1 MDGYVKLWRKSF
13 DSHVWANP
21 NLWRF
26 WTWCLM
32 KATFKQRI
40 AKVGFQDV
48 YLEPGQFVFGRRKA
62 SKETGLSERTIRTA
76 IDWLTSRQNVTIKTT
91 HLFSIISIVNWA
103 KYQEEATQQTTK
115 QRPTNDPLTTTDKK
129 GKKDKKEK
137 KGTIYGEFKNI
148 TLTDDEYQ
156 KFQERANSMATSLI
170 EAASEYKASHGKK
183 YVSDYAALLGYYR
196 RYKDKQTKENP
207 TGRVYQ
213 DL

>member
-1 MDGYVKLWRKSF
+1 MEGYVKLWRKSLE
-13 DSHVWANP
+13 SPIWQNH

-26 WTWCLM
+26 WEWCLM
-32 KATFKQRI
+32 KATFKPRVG
-40 AKVGFQDV
+40 KVGFQDV
-48 YLEPGQFVFGRRKA
+48 QLEPGQFIFGRLTA
-62 SKETGLSERTIRTA
+62 SKETGLSEQTIRTS
-76 IDWLTSRQNVTIKTT
+76 IDSLRSSQNLTIKSTNKY
-91 HLFSIISIVNWA
+91 SIISIVKWA
-103 KYQEEATQQTTK
+103 EYQEEVTSKVTNKQPATNQQ
-115 QRPTNDPLTTTDKK
+115 LTTDKK

-156 KFQERANSMATSLI
+156 KFQERANSMAKSLI

-183 YVSDYAALLGYYR
+183 YVSDDAALLGYYR

>member
-1 MDGYVKLWRKSF
+1 MEGYIKLWRKSF

-32 KATFKQRI
+32 KATFKARV

-62 SKETGLSERTIRTA
+62 AIETGLSERKIRTA
-76 IDWLTSRQNVTIKTT
+76 VDWLKTRQKVTIKTT

-137 KGTIYGEFKNI
+137 KGIYGQFQNVFL
-148 TLTDDEYQ
+148 TLDEYG
-156 KFQERANSMATSLI
+156 KFQEKANSRAGTLI
-170 EAASEYKASHGKK
+170 ESLSEYKASHGKK
-183 YVSDYAALLGYYR
+183 YDSDYAALLGFDR
-196 RYKDKQTKENP
+196 RDREKQPKENP
-207 TGRVYQ
+207 IKKRRI
-213 DL
+213 L